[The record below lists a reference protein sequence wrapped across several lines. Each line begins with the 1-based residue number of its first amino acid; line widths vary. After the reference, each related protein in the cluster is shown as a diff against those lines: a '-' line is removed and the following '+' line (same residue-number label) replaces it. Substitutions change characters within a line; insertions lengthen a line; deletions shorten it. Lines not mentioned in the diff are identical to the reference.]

1 MDVKFFKYIKTERE
15 IKKKNKIFDIYR
27 DSPCY
32 PLNILIFSS
41 NLKYLKE
48 VSLIFVCLLMVKTE
62 RYEETDTTK
71 IDSDIYSFKQLYSP
85 VLKSHRKMQTKN
97 DKE

>member
-1 MDVKFFKYIKTERE
+1 
-15 IKKKNKIFDIYR
+15 
-27 DSPCY
+27 
-32 PLNILIFSS
+32 
-41 NLKYLKE
+41 
-48 VSLIFVCLLMVKTE
+48 MVKTE